1 MGLLAVQLLM
11 VVNAYSPDLL
21 FNTAA
26 LATAA
31 VGSATAGVLQPAAGA
46 AAAEAGPAVAMAAA
60 PAAVAAVAGEAWMG
74 LLRYVKYSWGVG
86 FFVAAFACNCLKT
99 AADRGHLWRPANR

>member
-1 MGLLAVQLLM
+1 MGLMAVQLLM
-11 VVNAYSPDLL
+11 VVNAYSPDML

-31 VGSATAGVLQPAAGA
+31 VGSATAGVLQPAAA
-46 AAAEAGPAVAMAAA
+46 VAAGPAVAMAAA
-60 PAAVAAVAGEAWMG
+60 PAVLAAAAGDAWMG
-74 LLRYVKYSWGVG
+74 LLRYVKYSWGAG

-99 AADRGHLWRPANR
+99 AADRDHLWKPANR